1 MTRKREVIS
10 EVEQLRQVERQAT
23 SPHPVT
29 RSRRIVGIER
39 AEQRLF
45 VPVAPSSTLL
55 AGEES
60 FITDWA
66 DS

>member
-1 MTRKREVIS
+1 MIRNREEAKEI
-10 EVEQLRQVERQAT
+10 EQLRQVERQAAALHLVV
-23 SPHPVT
+23 PG
-29 RSRRIVGIER
+29 RQILGFER
-39 AEQRLF
+39 AEQRLS

-55 AGEES
+55 ASRES